1 MPSVTINTTEN
12 YFSHGTGIIVRT
24 VGAKVLETIAT
35 SALLTIPLPKLAH
48 DVCYVS
54 VKNALGCINPAS
66 NGLATGTVYS
76 TLPFE
81 AYVVAETIT
90 SGVITQAN
98 LIFKPFFQLTSGMKV
113 YVMVVL

>member
-1 MPSVTINTTEN
+1 MPAVTINTTEN

-35 SALLTIPLPKLAH
+35 SALVTIPLPKLAH
-48 DVCYVS
+48 DVVYVS

-66 NGLATGTVYS
+66 SGPNIGTVYS

-81 AYVVAETIT
+81 SYVVAETIL
-90 SGVITQAN
+90 SGVITPAN
-98 LIFKPFFQLTSGMKV
+98 LVFKPFFQLTTGMKI